1 MWHRIVLMCTCR
13 FATRQ
18 HFCACVNMQSI
29 NACAC
34 KRVCIYSLLL
44 LHSCLFNILAYC
56 ISCGEEPDFPSM
68 VLDCMI
74 TVMILNLVLILNKS
88 SIQFILVNFS
98 DRQLQILKKKKKKFY
113 PSLYTIIF
121 LCNILRLCWCA
132 LCHSF
137 LQRGS
142 GFFVIWTHLYLI
154 HDICWSIKVFK
165 YLILRLCTGISL
177 RGWGF
182 PVLSPFAQ
190 QIMEFSL
197 NDLDYWGL
205 CVVLLHVWFC
215 LL

>member
-1 MWHRIVLMCTCR
+1 MLVR
-13 FATRQ
+13 ASK
-18 HFCACVNMQSI
+18 CV
-29 NACAC
+29 C
-34 KRVCIYSLLL
+34 VYSLLL

-74 TVMILNLVLILNKS
+74 TVMILNLVLILNNS

-98 DRQLQILKKKKKKFY
+98 DRQLQILKKKKKFY

-165 YLILRLCTGISL
+165 CLIHCLCIGVSL
-177 RGWGF
+177 GGRGWKYGSVFVDGIF
-182 PVLSPFAQ
+182 PVP
-190 QIMEFSL
+190 SL
-197 NDLDYWGL
+197 EPPGIFPRMTLIIGAYVSCYFRFGFVY
-205 CVVLLHVWFC
+205 CSSFLLWF
-215 LL
+215 L